1 MKFTIQTSNIQAIT
15 RENRKEIIKTMNKEK
30 YEVPVMEIVE
40 FETEDVITTSG
51 DVDEGE
57 V

>member
-1 MKFTIQTSNIQAIT
+1 
-15 RENRKEIIKTMNKEK
+15 MNKEK